1 MHAIPAIG
9 VQFLVGDDRA
19 AIGGLRE
26 MDGEAP
32 LFLQRIWTG
41 LPDVDPQRIGFAQGP
56 HDDMDVERR
65 VATCAPTLN
74 HLVLGTEIGDRP
86 LRPEIVP
93 DGALDRLDIEVAVDE
108 ELEEAHVLPGDV
120 NNPPGLCPAGMIVSY
135 SAASLIGSG
144 GVQRSTGW
152 RAARVSSRRRRGAW

>member
-1 MHAIPAIG
+1 MHGFRKI
-9 VQFLVGDDRA
+9 
-19 AIGGLRE
+19 
-26 MDGEAP
+26 DGEAP
-32 LFLQRIWTG
+32 LLFERVRAG
-41 LPDVDPQRIGFAQGP
+41 LPDFDQERIGFAQGP

-65 VATCAPTLN
+65 VATRSPALN

-120 NNPPGLCPAGMIVSY
+120 NNPPSLCPAGMIVFY